1 VLDGRSPLSKTRNF
15 LGTPLAAGAAAAL
28 EIGTAPRNALMSGY
42 CGKPLAKK
50 LGIRAH
56 ARLFASG
63 APDNYREL
71 LAPLPAGVQSARR
84 IDARTDLIHLFA
96 TRAAP
101 LARALTAARRAMRM
115 DAVIWV
121 SWPKK
126 ASGVASDIGENE
138 VRALAL
144 PLGLV
149 DVKVCAVDDTWS
161 GLKLVLRKSERRAVT
176 R

>member
-1 VLDGRSPLSKTRNF
+1 MR
-15 LGTPLAAGAAAAL
+15 
-28 EIGTAPRNALMSGY
+28 TAPRNAHMSGY
-42 CGKPLAKK
+42 SGTPLAKK

-56 ARLFASG
+56 ARLYVRA

-71 LAPLPAGVQSARR
+71 LAPLPEGVHSVRR

-96 TRAAP
+96 TRAAA

-121 SWPKK
+121 SWPKRL
-126 ASGVASDIGENE
+126 SGVDTDISEND

-161 GLKLVLRKSERRAVT
+161 GLKLVLRKSERRVSQP
-176 R
+176 

>member
-1 VLDGRSPLSKTRNF
+1 
-15 LGTPLAAGAAAAL
+15 
-28 EIGTAPRNALMSGY
+28 MSGY
-42 CGKPLAKK
+42 SGTPLAKK

-56 ARLFASG
+56 ARLYVRA

-71 LAPLPAGVQSARR
+71 LAPLPEGVHSVRR

-96 TRAAP
+96 TRAAA

-121 SWPKK
+121 SWPKRL
-126 ASGVASDIGENE
+126 SGVDTDISEND

-161 GLKLVLRKSERRAVT
+161 GLKLVLRKSERRVPQP
-176 R
+176 

>member
-1 VLDGRSPLSKTRNF
+1 
-15 LGTPLAAGAAAAL
+15 
-28 EIGTAPRNALMSGY
+28 MSGY
-42 CGKPLAKK
+42 SGTPLAKK

-56 ARLFASG
+56 ARLFVRA

-71 LAPLPAGVQSARR
+71 LAPLPEGVHSVRR
-84 IDARTDLIHLFA
+84 IDARTDLRHLFA

-121 SWPKK
+121 SWPKRL
-126 ASGVASDIGENE
+126 SGVDTDISEND

-161 GLKLVLRKSERRAVT
+161 GLKLVLRKSERRAPHP
-176 R
+176 